1 MVKEDKKSQNRIW
14 NSRKALKGL
23 VIAVAAE
30 LLLLA
35 AAVFVLD
42 PFYQYHGPWFKLQQ
56 TLFDRETQ
64 VAGSIRHL
72 SYDSVLLGSSMVENC
87 DSAYLDAQYDCH
99 TLKIIKASGSVADLL
114 YYLELAHD
122 EQELTHIFWGLDL
135 SALTASNDVSL
146 PDIYSPSYL
155 FTKIPFDDIPY
166 LFNKD
171 VLLEKIPLMLAYS
184 YTGINTGGQAYD
196 WSDGKNFSAAKAMED
211 YDKPTEPLPE
221 QPITDKIPV
230 IEENIR
236 MVLEEINTHPEIHY
250 LIFFPPNSMM
260 MWDDRY
266 TNGTAEELFYALEQ
280 VLPALLTC
288 ENVEVYYFQSDAD
301 IICNLDNYMDKNH
314 YSPTINQYML
324 GCMAAGEYRVTED
337 NMEEVL
343 SGMREVYEYIITEGI
358 FKYYDRK

>member
-1 MVKEDKKSQNRIW
+1 MKESTRRESRIW
-14 NSRKALKGL
+14 SKRKAIKGL
-23 VIAVAAE
+23 VIAIGVE
-30 LLLLA
+30 LFALA
-35 AAVFVLD
+35 AVVFVLD
-42 PFYQYHGPWFKLQQ
+42 PFYQYHAPWLGLKQ

-64 VAGSIRHL
+64 MAGSIRNL

-87 DSAYLDAQYDCH
+87 DSTYLDAQYGCH

-114 YYLELAHD
+114 YYLEIAHNR
-122 EQELTHIFWGLDL
+122 QNLTHIFWGMDL
-135 SALTASNDVSL
+135 TALTASNEVSL

-155 FTKIPFDDIPY
+155 FTKLPFDDLPY

-171 VLLEKIPLMLAYS
+171 VLLEKIPLMIAYS
-184 YTGINTGGQAYD
+184 YAGINTGGQAYD

-211 YDKPTEPLPE
+211 YHKPAEPLPE
-221 QPITDKIPV
+221 QSIADKIPV

-236 MVLEEINTHPEIHY
+236 MVLKEINSHPETDY
-250 LIFFPPNSMM
+250 RIFFPPNSMM

-266 TNGTAEELFYALEQ
+266 TSGTAEALFYALERI
-280 VLPALLTC
+280 LPALLTC
-288 ENVEVYYFQSDAD
+288 ENAEIYYFQSDAD

-314 YSPTINQYML
+314 YSPGINRYML
-324 GCMAAGEYRVTED
+324 ECMAAGEYRVTEE

-358 FKYYDRK
+358 YRYYDREY